1 MSETRDAFGPL
12 LERLHADTR
21 AVQRQMAML
30 QAGQAQ
36 LPTLDQFQA
45 GLAELDRQFVGLAE
59 VIAQRVLAS
68 VAETVVAVVREPL
81 NALEGRIA
89 AVEAKLP

>member
-1 MSETRDAFGPL
+1 MSEAL
-12 LERLHADTR
+12 LERLQADAR
-21 AVQRQMAML
+21 PVQRQTAML

-36 LPTLDQFQA
+36 LPTLDQLQA
-45 GLAELDRQFVGLAE
+45 GLAELDRQFVGLPD

-68 VAETVVAVVREPL
+68 VAETVIAAVREPL